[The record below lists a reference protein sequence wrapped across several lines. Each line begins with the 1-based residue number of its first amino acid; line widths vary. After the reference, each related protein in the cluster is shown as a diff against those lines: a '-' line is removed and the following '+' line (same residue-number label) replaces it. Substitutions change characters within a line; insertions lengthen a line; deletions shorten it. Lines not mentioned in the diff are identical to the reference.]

1 MSADDETTMTMLL
14 VIAMIAAIVMLIARA
29 AVVGSGIASCRC
41 CCGGLRWFAVV
52 LCVGRSVMCAGLR
65 EGRHLMRVAAGVVIL
80 PFTCWLEEDMFP
92 VWSCC

>member
-1 MSADDETTMTMLL
+1 MLL

-41 CCGGLRWFAVV
+41 CCWGLRWFAVV

-65 EGRHLMRVAAGVVIL
+65 EGRHLMLAAAGMVVL
-80 PFTCWLEEDMFP
+80 PFTGLLKEDIYP